1 MKFQYD
7 YSNDKNNKQ
16 PFEKTIL
23 SLSSTDNPAIF
34 MLQDQFKY
42 IDSIEVIKTR
52 IEATENSC
60 EFYRNCPFIVLFDN
74 FKTIIAQNNTHCS
87 FFRELGL
94 SSNIT
99 YDSLCDTL
107 NSMLINR
114 TQTTKLP
121 RKFNYSYKSTTSTL
135 DDVQGTLCNGIAPY
149 VLNNIRYSYTSLINA
164 LNTISLNYYI
174 DENCNVPLIITE
186 RDSNSGQLY
195 FTADTPFVL
204 FPSNAFKVVGLSPD
218 HVYVSVFEYA
228 LNKFIVRT
236 NFKPCLTGADTVYIM
251 NEESKFTNNPL
262 YSSLDTVYF
271 LSEDY
276 PSYDQRTIP
285 IFHRKLQMNSDYV
298 NKLTIALYTN
308 LETKTLYQNHN
319 RKWFIDIVVSG
330 WI

>member
-1 MKFQYD
+1 MKIVMFLLLLHNVIRTVD
-7 YSNDKNNKQ
+7 NC
-16 PFEKTIL
+16 IL
-23 SLSSTDNPAIF
+23 QETLLSYYLHRTHSKSLA
-34 MLQDQFKY
+34 
-42 IDSIEVIKTR
+42 
-52 IEATENSC
+52 
-60 EFYRNCPFIVLFDN
+60 YRP
-74 FKTIIAQNNTHCS
+74 II
-87 FFRELGL
+87 
-94 SSNIT
+94 
-99 YDSLCDTL
+99 
-107 NSMLINR
+107 
-114 TQTTKLP
+114 
-121 RKFNYSYKSTTSTL
+121 
-135 DDVQGTLCNGIAPY
+135 
-149 VLNNIRYSYTSLINA
+149 
-164 LNTISLNYYI
+164 
-174 DENCNVPLIITE
+174 
-186 RDSNSGQLY
+186 
-195 FTADTPFVL
+195 
-204 FPSNAFKVVGLSPD
+204 
-218 HVYVSVFEYA
+218 YVSVFEYA